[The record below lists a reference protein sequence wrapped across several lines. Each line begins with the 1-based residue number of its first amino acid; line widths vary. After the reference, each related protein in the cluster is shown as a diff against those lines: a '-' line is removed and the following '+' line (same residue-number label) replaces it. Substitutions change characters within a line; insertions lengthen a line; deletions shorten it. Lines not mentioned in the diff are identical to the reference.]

1 MAVNTIN
8 GAQLQEVLA
17 AGATRLA
24 RLRQEIDALNVFPV
38 PDGDTGTNM
47 YLTFIA
53 ALQEI
58 GTVKEPSIA
67 AVAEAAARGA
77 LSGARGNSGVILSQ
91 LLHGF
96 AENLAGNA
104 AATTADIARALQQ
117 AAETAYRSVGQPV
130 EGTIL
135 TVARRA
141 AEAAVYAAK
150 RSCDLRRL
158 SLYTYRH
165 AMLAL
170 NETPDLLPVLKEAG
184 VVDAGG
190 KGFVVIFEGILQTFR
205 NRMSSGELLNAAPD
219 FGVEQPKSVP
229 AAEYHGDIEFAYC
242 TEFIVK
248 GSDLVPDTLRS
259 ELTGLGDCLM
269 VVGTPDTLK
278 VHIHTN
284 HPGTVLETGLR
295 HGALINIQVH
305 NMREQHARLQQ
316 DKKPIG
322 IVAVALGEGIIS
334 IMDSMGTDAVVS
346 GGQTMNPSTEEIVRA
361 AENVPSDNVIVLP
374 NNKNVILAAL
384 QTKQIAKKNIE
395 VIPTTTIPQGLAAL
409 LAYNPEESL
418 AANVERMQEA
428 AAAVKTGEVTRAVR
442 DAALNGLQ
450 IAAGEYLGIAEGN
463 LVKGSTLLD
472 AVRQVVNALATGAD
486 LVTLYHG
493 AEVTEAE
500 AQNILQALQDE
511 MPEVEFELYY
521 GGQPLYHFIIS
532 LE

>member
-1 MAVNTIN
+1 MAVNTID

-24 RLRQEIDALNVFPV
+24 RLRQNIDGLNVFPV

-58 GTVKEPSIA
+58 GTVKGPSIS

-96 AENLAGNA
+96 AASLAGKDI
-104 AATTADIARALQQ
+104 ATTYDIACALQQ

-141 AEAAVYAAK
+141 AEAAVYASS
-150 RSCDLRRL
+150 RTCDLRRL
-158 SLYTYRH
+158 SLYTYKH
-165 AMLAL
+165 AIQAL

-190 KGFVVIFEGILQTFR
+190 KGFVVIFEGIVQTFR
-205 NRMSSGELLNAAPD
+205 NRVSSGELLDAAPD
-219 FGVEQPKSVP
+219 FGVEQPELVP
-229 AAEYHGDIEFAYC
+229 AAEYHGNIEFAYC

-295 HGALINIQVH
+295 HGALINIQVN

-316 DKKPIG
+316 NKKPIG
-322 IVAVALGEGIIS
+322 IVAVALGEGIIG

-361 AENVPSDNVIVLP
+361 AESVPSDNVIVLP

-384 QTKQIAKKNIE
+384 QAKQIAKKNIE

-428 AAAVKTGEVTRAVR
+428 AAVVKTGEVTRAVR
-442 DAALNGLQ
+442 DAAFNGLQ

-463 LVKGSTLLD
+463 LFTGSTLLD
-472 AVRQVVNALATGAD
+472 AVRQVVNSLATGAD
-486 LVTLYHG
+486 LVTLYYG
-493 AEVTEAE
+493 SEVTEAE
-500 AQNILQALQDE
+500 AQNIIQTLQDE
-511 MPEVEFELYY
+511 MPELEFELYY